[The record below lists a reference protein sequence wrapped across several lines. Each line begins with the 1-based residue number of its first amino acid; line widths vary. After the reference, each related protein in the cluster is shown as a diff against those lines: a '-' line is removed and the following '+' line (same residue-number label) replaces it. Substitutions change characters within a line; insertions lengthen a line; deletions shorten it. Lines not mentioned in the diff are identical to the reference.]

1 MFLMATIIALACS
14 MVVLNDSR
22 PIAADTPFPT
32 PPPGPRAPVPRVIG
46 EQDVTPVDVSNLSEV
61 TRWVVL
67 PLSSLLPR
75 FPPVPSF
82 SFQAPDG
89 VRIVSDAGS
98 IISTV
103 QLVYR
108 QSPDDKVS
116 NPGPGQEL
124 RKVFDLDAYDH
135 RAKPISLDLRR
146 PWILE
151 VPIRGLTKT
160 FEDPARLLIARHEED
175 RGWVP
180 LVTNYHQNR
189 GVLQARVLKVG
200 RFAVLAEPRLISG

>member
-1 MFLMATIIALACS
+1 MC
-14 MVVLNDSR
+14 
-22 PIAADTPFPT
+22 PIYP
-32 PPPGPRAPVPRVIG
+32 
-46 EQDVTPVDVSNLSEV
+46 EV

-200 RFAVLAEPRLISG
+200 RFAVLAEPLPQAHIGLRLTWRTSSPLEQAFYLTGPLTTPWEGCCWAAPGLGYSGTRRY